1 MKRRLVM
8 ILTAVMITS
17 LTACGSPSG
26 DTNMNDK
33 ESKVEDTVVATEQ
46 VEEPESEVVE
56 SETIETEVVT
66 EDTETTE
73 TEQESETEEEKKVEE
88 SDEKDSDKK
97 DLDKKDS
104 DKKDTDKKDT
114 DKKDTDKKDSD
125 SKNSGESSKKPNK
138 TKKPSKKPNKTEKPS
153 KKPEK
158 NEKPEDTEKET
169 NEEQKKETVAN
180 TLMSEFKSIA
190 KSKNAESIANQLIA
204 NKIIPFMPAVMPVE
218 EGWLNGFGDAEI
230 TGFKEGAMFGPMI
243 GTIPFIGYVFELKD
257 ETDVNQFISTL
268 KSNADLR
275 WNICTEAD
283 EMVVCSVDKKVFF
296 VMCPKYFEE

>member
-17 LTACGSPSG
+17 LTACRSPSG
-26 DTNMNDK
+26 DTNVNDK
-33 ESKVEDTVVATEQ
+33 ESKVEDTVAATEQ
-46 VEEPESEVVE
+46 AEEPESEVAE

-97 DLDKKDS
+97 DS
-104 DKKDTDKKDT
+104 DKKDT

-138 TKKPSKKPNKTEKPS
+138 TKKPAKKPNKTEKPS
-153 KKPEK
+153 KKPQK
-158 NEKPEDTEKET
+158 DEKPEDTEKET

-180 TLMSEFKSIA
+180 TLMSDFKSIA
-190 KSKNAESIANQLIA
+190 KSQNAESIANQLIA
-204 NKIIPFMPAVMPVE
+204 NKIIPFVPAVMPVE
-218 EGWLNGFGDAEI
+218 EGGLNGFGDAEI

-268 KSNADLR
+268 KSNANLR

>member
-26 DTNMNDK
+26 DTNVNDK
-33 ESKVEDTVVATEQ
+33 ESKVEDTVAATEQ
-46 VEEPESEVVE
+46 AEEPESEVAE

-97 DLDKKDS
+97 DS
-104 DKKDTDKKDT
+104 DKKDT

-138 TKKPSKKPNKTEKPS
+138 TKKPAKKPNKTEKPS
-153 KKPEK
+153 KKPQK
-158 NEKPEDTEKET
+158 DEKPEDTEKET
-169 NEEQKKETVAN
+169 NEEQQKETVAN
-180 TLMSEFKSIA
+180 TLMSDFKSIA
-190 KSKNAESIANQLIA
+190 KSQNAESIANQLIA

-218 EGWLNGFGDAEI
+218 EGLLNGFGDAEI

-243 GTIPFIGYVFELKD
+243 GSIPFIGYVFELKD

-268 KSNADLR
+268 KSNANLR

-283 EMVVCSVDKKVFF
+283 EMAVCSVDKKVFF

>member
-26 DTNMNDK
+26 DTNVNDK
-33 ESKVEDTVVATEQ
+33 ESKVEDTVAATEQ
-46 VEEPESEVVE
+46 AEEPESEVAE

-97 DLDKKDS
+97 DSDKKDS
-104 DKKDTDKKDT
+104 DKKDT

-138 TKKPSKKPNKTEKPS
+138 TKKPAKKPNKTEKPS
-153 KKPEK
+153 KKPQK
-158 NEKPEDTEKET
+158 DEKPEDTEKET

-180 TLMSEFKSIA
+180 TLMSDFKSIA
-190 KSKNAESIANQLIA
+190 KSQNAESIANQLIA

-230 TGFKEGAMFGPMI
+230 TGFKENAMFGPMI

-268 KSNADLR
+268 KSNANLR

>member
-26 DTNMNDK
+26 DTNVNDK
-33 ESKVEDTVVATEQ
+33 ESKVEDTVAATEQ
-46 VEEPESEVVE
+46 AEEPESEVAE
-56 SETIETEVVT
+56 SETIETEAVT

-114 DKKDTDKKDSD
+114 DKKDSD
-125 SKNSGESSKKPNK
+125 SKNSGESLKKSNK
-138 TKKPSKKPNKTEKPS
+138 TKKPAKKPNKTEKPS

-158 NEKPEDTEKET
+158 NEKPDDTEKET
-169 NEEQKKETVAN
+169 NEEQQKETVAN
-180 TLMSEFKSIA
+180 TLMSDFKSIA
-190 KSKNAESIANQLIA
+190 KSQNAESIANQLIT

-218 EGWLNGFGDAEI
+218 EGLLNGFGDAEI

-268 KSNADLR
+268 KSNANLR

>member
-26 DTNMNDK
+26 DTNVNDK
-33 ESKVEDTVVATEQ
+33 ESKVEDTVAATEQ
-46 VEEPESEVVE
+46 AEEPESEVAE

-97 DLDKKDS
+97 DSDKKDS
-104 DKKDTDKKDT
+104 DKKDT

-138 TKKPSKKPNKTEKPS
+138 TKKPAKKPNKTEKPS

-158 NEKPEDTEKET
+158 NEKPDDTEKET

-180 TLMSEFKSIA
+180 TLMSDFKSIA
-190 KSKNAESIANQLIA
+190 KSQNAESIANQLIA

-218 EGWLNGFGDAEI
+218 EGLLNGFGDAEI

>member
-26 DTNMNDK
+26 DTNVNDK
-33 ESKVEDTVVATEQ
+33 ESKVEDTVAATEQ
-46 VEEPESEVVE
+46 AEEPESEVAE

-114 DKKDTDKKDSD
+114 DKKDTD

-138 TKKPSKKPNKTEKPS
+138 TKKPAKKPNKTEKPS
-153 KKPEK
+153 KKPQK
-158 NEKPEDTEKET
+158 DEKPEDTEKET

-180 TLMSEFKSIA
+180 TLMSDFKSIA
-190 KSKNAESIANQLIA
+190 KSQNAESIANQLIA

-268 KSNADLR
+268 KSNANLR

>member
-8 ILTAVMITS
+8 MLTAVMITS

-26 DTNMNDK
+26 DTNVNDQ
-33 ESKVEDTVVATEQ
+33 ESKVEDTVVETQ
-46 VEEPESEVVE
+46 QTEEPETEAVE
-56 SETIETEVVT
+56 RETVETEVVT
-66 EDTETTE
+66 EDTEATE

-88 SDEKDSDKK
+88 SDGKDSDKK

-104 DKKDTDKKDT
+104 DKKDT

-158 NEKPEDTEKET
+158 NEKPDDTET

-190 KSKNAESIANQLIA
+190 KSQNAESIANQLIA

-218 EGWLNGFGDAEI
+218 EGGLNGFGDAEI

-243 GTIPFIGYVFELKD
+243 GSIPFIGYVFELKD

>member
-8 ILTAVMITS
+8 MLTAVMITS

-26 DTNMNDK
+26 DTNVNDK

-114 DKKDTDKKDSD
+114 DKKDSD

-138 TKKPSKKPNKTEKPS
+138 TKKPAKKPNKTEKPS

-180 TLMSEFKSIA
+180 TLMSDFKSIA
-190 KSKNAESIANQLIA
+190 KSQNAESIANQLIA

-243 GTIPFIGYVFELKD
+243 GSIPFIGYVFELKD
-257 ETDVNQFISTL
+257 EADVNQFISTL

>member
-26 DTNMNDK
+26 DTNVNDK

-46 VEEPESEVVE
+46 AEEPESEAVE
-56 SETIETEVVT
+56 SETVETEVVT
-66 EDTETTE
+66 EDTEATE

-114 DKKDTDKKDSD
+114 DKKDSD

-138 TKKPSKKPNKTEKPS
+138 TKKPAKKPNKTEKPS

-180 TLMSEFKSIA
+180 TLMSDFKSIA
-190 KSKNAESIANQLIA
+190 KSQNAESIANQLIA
-204 NKIIPFMPAVMPVE
+204 NKIIPFDPAVMPVE
-218 EGWLNGFGDAEI
+218 EGLLNGFGDAEI

-243 GTIPFIGYVFELKD
+243 GSIPFIGYVFELKD
-257 ETDVNQFISTL
+257 ETDVDQFISTL
-268 KSNADLR
+268 KSNADLQ
-275 WNICTEAD
+275 WNICTKAE
-283 EMVVCSVDKKVFF
+283 EMEVCSVDKKVFF

>member
-26 DTNMNDK
+26 DTNVNDK
-33 ESKVEDTVVATEQ
+33 ESKVEDTVAATEQ
-46 VEEPESEVVE
+46 AEEPESEVAE
-56 SETIETEVVT
+56 SETIETEAVT

-97 DLDKKDS
+97 DS
-104 DKKDTDKKDT
+104 DKKDT

-138 TKKPSKKPNKTEKPS
+138 TKKPAKKPNKTEKPS
-153 KKPEK
+153 KKPQK
-158 NEKPEDTEKET
+158 DEKPEDTEKET
-169 NEEQKKETVAN
+169 NEEQQKETVAN
-180 TLMSEFKSIA
+180 TLMSDFKSIA
-190 KSKNAESIANQLIA
+190 KSQNAESIANQLIA

-218 EGWLNGFGDAEI
+218 EGLLNGFGDAEI

-268 KSNADLR
+268 KSNANLR

-283 EMVVCSVDKKVFF
+283 EMAVCSVDKKVFF

>member
-26 DTNMNDK
+26 DTNVNDK
-33 ESKVEDTVVATEQ
+33 ESKVEDTVAATEQ
-46 VEEPESEVVE
+46 AEEPESEVAE

-97 DLDKKDS
+97 DS
-104 DKKDTDKKDT
+104 DKKDT

-138 TKKPSKKPNKTEKPS
+138 TKKPAKKPNKTEKPS
-153 KKPEK
+153 KKPQK
-158 NEKPEDTEKET
+158 DEKPEDTEKET
-169 NEEQKKETVAN
+169 NEEQQKETVAN
-180 TLMSEFKSIA
+180 TLMSDFKSIA
-190 KSKNAESIANQLIA
+190 KSQNAESIANQLIA

-218 EGWLNGFGDAEI
+218 EGLLNGFGDAEI

-268 KSNADLR
+268 KSNANLR

-283 EMVVCSVDKKVFF
+283 EMAVCSVDKKVFF

>member
-8 ILTAVMITS
+8 MLTAVMITS

-46 VEEPESEVVE
+46 AEEPESEVVE

-66 EDTETTE
+66 EDTEITE

-114 DKKDTDKKDSD
+114 DKKDSD

-138 TKKPSKKPNKTEKPS
+138 TKKPAKKPNKTEKPS

-158 NEKPEDTEKET
+158 NEKQEDTEKET

-243 GTIPFIGYVFELKD
+243 GSIPFIGYVFELKD
-257 ETDVNQFISTL
+257 ETDVDQFISTL

-283 EMVVCSVDKKVFF
+283 EMAVCSVDKKVFF

>member
-26 DTNMNDK
+26 DTNVNDK
-33 ESKVEDTVVATEQ
+33 ESKVEDTVAATEQ
-46 VEEPESEVVE
+46 AEEPESEVAE
-56 SETIETEVVT
+56 SETIETEAVT

-114 DKKDTDKKDSD
+114 DKKDSD
-125 SKNSGESSKKPNK
+125 SKNSGESLKKPNK
-138 TKKPSKKPNKTEKPS
+138 TKKPAKKPNKTEKPS
-153 KKPEK
+153 KKPQK
-158 NEKPEDTEKET
+158 DEKPEDTEKET

-180 TLMSEFKSIA
+180 TLMSDFKSIA
-190 KSKNAESIANQLIA
+190 KSQNAESIANQLIA

-218 EGWLNGFGDAEI
+218 EGLLNGFGDAEI

-268 KSNADLR
+268 KSNANLR

>member
-8 ILTAVMITS
+8 MLTAVMITS

-26 DTNMNDK
+26 DTNVNDK

-46 VEEPESEVVE
+46 AEEPESEVVE

-66 EDTETTE
+66 EDTEITE

-88 SDEKDSDKK
+88 SDEKDS
-97 DLDKKDS
+97 DKKDS

-138 TKKPSKKPNKTEKPS
+138 TKKPAKKPNKTEKPS

-180 TLMSEFKSIA
+180 TLMSDFKSIA
-190 KSKNAESIANQLIA
+190 KSQNAESIANQLIA

-243 GTIPFIGYVFELKD
+243 GSIPFIGYVFELKD

>member
-1 MKRRLVM
+1 MKRRLVK

-26 DTNMNDK
+26 DTNVNDK
-33 ESKVEDTVVATEQ
+33 ESKVEDTVAATEQ
-46 VEEPESEVVE
+46 AEEPESEVAE

-114 DKKDTDKKDSD
+114 DKKDTD
-125 SKNSGESSKKPNK
+125 SKNSGESLKKPNK
-138 TKKPSKKPNKTEKPS
+138 TKKPAKKPNKTEKPS
-153 KKPEK
+153 KKPQK
-158 NEKPEDTEKET
+158 DEKPEDTEKET
-169 NEEQKKETVAN
+169 NEEQQKETVAN
-180 TLMSEFKSIA
+180 TLMSDFKSIA
-190 KSKNAESIANQLIA
+190 KSQNAESIANQLIA

-218 EGWLNGFGDAEI
+218 EGLLNGFGDAEI

-268 KSNADLR
+268 KSNANLR

-283 EMVVCSVDKKVFF
+283 EMAVCSVDKKVFF

>member
-8 ILTAVMITS
+8 MLTAVMITS

-114 DKKDTDKKDSD
+114 DKKDSD

-138 TKKPSKKPNKTEKPS
+138 TKKPAKKPNKTEKPS

-180 TLMSEFKSIA
+180 TLMSDFKSIA
-190 KSKNAESIANQLIA
+190 KSQNAESIANQLIA

-218 EGWLNGFGDAEI
+218 EGLLNGFGDAEI

-243 GTIPFIGYVFELKD
+243 GSIPFIGYVFELKD

-283 EMVVCSVDKKVFF
+283 EMAVCSVDKKVFF

>member
-1 MKRRLVM
+1 MKRTLVM
-8 ILTAVMITS
+8 MLTAVMITS

-26 DTNMNDK
+26 DTNVNDK
-33 ESKVEDTVVATEQ
+33 ESKVEDTVAATEQ
-46 VEEPESEVVE
+46 AEEPESEVVE

-114 DKKDTDKKDSD
+114 DKKDTGKKDSD

-138 TKKPSKKPNKTEKPS
+138 TKKPAKKPNKTEKPS

-243 GTIPFIGYVFELKD
+243 GSIPFIGYVFELKD
-257 ETDVNQFISTL
+257 ETDVNQFISTIVISGQLFNL
-268 KSNADLR
+268 K
-275 WNICTEAD
+275 TG
-283 EMVVCSVDKKVFF
+283 
-296 VMCPKYFEE
+296 

>member
-26 DTNMNDK
+26 DTNVNDK
-33 ESKVEDTVVATEQ
+33 ESKVEDTVAATEQ
-46 VEEPESEVVE
+46 AEEPKSEVAE

-97 DLDKKDS
+97 DSDKKDS
-104 DKKDTDKKDT
+104 DKKDT

-138 TKKPSKKPNKTEKPS
+138 TKKPAKKPNKTEKPS

-180 TLMSEFKSIA
+180 TLMSDFKSIA

-218 EGWLNGFGDAEI
+218 EGLLNGFGDAEI

-268 KSNADLR
+268 KSNANLR

-283 EMVVCSVDKKVFF
+283 EMAVCSVDKKVFF

>member
-26 DTNMNDK
+26 DTNVNDK
-33 ESKVEDTVVATEQ
+33 ESKVEDTVAATEQ
-46 VEEPESEVVE
+46 AEEPESEVAE

-97 DLDKKDS
+97 DS
-104 DKKDTDKKDT
+104 DKKDT

-125 SKNSGESSKKPNK
+125 SKNSGEASKKPNK
-138 TKKPSKKPNKTEKPS
+138 TKKPAKKPNKTEKPS
-153 KKPEK
+153 KKPQK
-158 NEKPEDTEKET
+158 DEKPKDTEKET

-180 TLMSEFKSIA
+180 TLMSDFKSIA
-190 KSKNAESIANQLIA
+190 KSQNAESIANQLIA

-218 EGWLNGFGDAEI
+218 EGLLNGFGDAEI

-268 KSNADLR
+268 KSNANLR

-283 EMVVCSVDKKVFF
+283 EMAVCSVDKKVFF

>member
-26 DTNMNDK
+26 DTNVNDK
-33 ESKVEDTVVATEQ
+33 ESKVEDTVAATEQ
-46 VEEPESEVVE
+46 AEEPESEVAE
-56 SETIETEVVT
+56 SETIETEAVT

-114 DKKDTDKKDSD
+114 DKKDSD
-125 SKNSGESSKKPNK
+125 SKNSGESLKKPNK
-138 TKKPSKKPNKTEKPS
+138 TKKPAKKPNKTEKPS
-153 KKPEK
+153 KKPQK
-158 NEKPEDTEKET
+158 DEKPEDTEKET
-169 NEEQKKETVAN
+169 NEEQQKETVAN
-180 TLMSEFKSIA
+180 TLMSDFKSIA
-190 KSKNAESIANQLIA
+190 KSQNAESIANQLIA

-218 EGWLNGFGDAEI
+218 EGLLNGFGDAEI

-268 KSNADLR
+268 KSNANLR

-283 EMVVCSVDKKVFF
+283 EMAVCSVDKKVFF

>member
-26 DTNMNDK
+26 DTNVNDK
-33 ESKVEDTVVATEQ
+33 ESKVEDTVAATEQ
-46 VEEPESEVVE
+46 AEEPESEVAE

-97 DLDKKDS
+97 DS
-104 DKKDTDKKDT
+104 DKKDT

-138 TKKPSKKPNKTEKPS
+138 TKKPAKKPNKTEKPS
-153 KKPEK
+153 KKPQK
-158 NEKPEDTEKET
+158 DEKPEDTEKET

-180 TLMSEFKSIA
+180 TLMSDFKSIA
-190 KSKNAESIANQLIA
+190 KSQNAETIANQLIA
-204 NKIIPFMPAVMPVE
+204 NKIIPFVPAVMPVE
-218 EGWLNGFGDAEI
+218 EGGLNGFGDAEI

-268 KSNADLR
+268 KSNANLR

>member
-8 ILTAVMITS
+8 MLTAVMITS

-26 DTNMNDK
+26 DTNVNDQ
-33 ESKVEDTVVATEQ
+33 ESKVEDTVVETQ
-46 VEEPESEVVE
+46 QTEEPESEAVE
-56 SETIETEVVT
+56 SETVETEVVT
-66 EDTETTE
+66 EDTEATE

-114 DKKDTDKKDSD
+114 DKKDTD

-138 TKKPSKKPNKTEKPS
+138 TKKPAKKPNKTEKPS

-180 TLMSEFKSIA
+180 TLMSDFKSIA

-218 EGWLNGFGDAEI
+218 EGLLNGFGDAEI

-243 GTIPFIGYVFELKD
+243 GSIPFIGYVFELKD

>member
-26 DTNMNDK
+26 DTNVNDK

-46 VEEPESEVVE
+46 AEEPESEAVE
-56 SETIETEVVT
+56 SETVETEVVT
-66 EDTETTE
+66 EDTEATE

-114 DKKDTDKKDSD
+114 DKKDSD

-138 TKKPSKKPNKTEKPS
+138 TKKPAKKPNKTEKPS

-180 TLMSEFKSIA
+180 TLMSDFKSIA
-190 KSKNAESIANQLIA
+190 KSQNAESIANQLIA

-243 GTIPFIGYVFELKD
+243 GSIPFIGYVFELKD
-257 ETDVNQFISTL
+257 ETDVDQFISTL
-268 KSNADLR
+268 KSNADLQ
-275 WNICTEAD
+275 WNICTKAE
-283 EMVVCSVDKKVFF
+283 EMEVCSVDKKVFF

>member
-8 ILTAVMITS
+8 MLTAVMITS

-26 DTNMNDK
+26 DTNVNDQ

-114 DKKDTDKKDSD
+114 DKKDSD

-138 TKKPSKKPNKTEKPS
+138 TKKPAKKPNKTEKPS

-180 TLMSEFKSIA
+180 TLMSDFKSIA
-190 KSKNAESIANQLIA
+190 KSQNAESIANQLIA

-218 EGWLNGFGDAEI
+218 EGLLNGFGDAEI

-243 GTIPFIGYVFELKD
+243 GSIPFIGYVFELKD

-283 EMVVCSVDKKVFF
+283 EMAVCSVDKKVFF

>member
-26 DTNMNDK
+26 DTNVNDK
-33 ESKVEDTVVATEQ
+33 ESKVEDTVAATEQ
-46 VEEPESEVVE
+46 AEEPESEVAE

-97 DLDKKDS
+97 DS

-138 TKKPSKKPNKTEKPS
+138 TKKPAKKPNKTEKPS
-153 KKPEK
+153 KKPQK
-158 NEKPEDTEKET
+158 DEKPKDTEKET

-180 TLMSEFKSIA
+180 TLMSDFKSIA
-190 KSKNAESIANQLIA
+190 KSQNAESIANQLIA

-218 EGWLNGFGDAEI
+218 EGLLNGFGDAEI

-268 KSNADLR
+268 KSNANLR

-283 EMVVCSVDKKVFF
+283 EMAVCSVDKKVFF

>member
-26 DTNMNDK
+26 DTNVNDK
-33 ESKVEDTVVATEQ
+33 ESKVEDTVAATEQ
-46 VEEPESEVVE
+46 AEEPESEVAE
-56 SETIETEVVT
+56 SETIETEAVT

-97 DLDKKDS
+97 DSDKKDS
-104 DKKDTDKKDT
+104 DKKDT

-138 TKKPSKKPNKTEKPS
+138 TKKPAKKPNKTEKPS
-153 KKPEK
+153 KKPQK
-158 NEKPEDTEKET
+158 DEKPEDTEKET

-180 TLMSEFKSIA
+180 TLMSDFKSIA
-190 KSKNAESIANQLIA
+190 KSQNAESIANQVIA

-218 EGWLNGFGDAEI
+218 EGLLNGFGDAEI

-243 GTIPFIGYVFELKD
+243 GSIPFIGYVFELKD

-268 KSNADLR
+268 KSNANLR

-283 EMVVCSVDKKVFF
+283 EMAVCSVDKKVFF

>member
-26 DTNMNDK
+26 GTNVNDK
-33 ESKVEDTVVATEQ
+33 ESKVEDTVAATEQ
-46 VEEPESEVVE
+46 AEEPESEVAE

-97 DLDKKDS
+97 DS
-104 DKKDTDKKDT
+104 DKKDT

-138 TKKPSKKPNKTEKPS
+138 TKKPAKKPNKTEKPS
-153 KKPEK
+153 KKPQK
-158 NEKPEDTEKET
+158 DEKPEDTEKET

-180 TLMSEFKSIA
+180 TLMSDFKSIA
-190 KSKNAESIANQLIA
+190 KSQNAESIANQLIA

-268 KSNADLR
+268 KSNANLR

>member
-26 DTNMNDK
+26 DTNVNDK
-33 ESKVEDTVVATEQ
+33 ESKVEDTVAATEQ
-46 VEEPESEVVE
+46 AEEPESEVAE

-97 DLDKKDS
+97 DSDKKDS
-104 DKKDTDKKDT
+104 DKKDT

-138 TKKPSKKPNKTEKPS
+138 TKKPAKKPNKTEKPS
-153 KKPEK
+153 KKPQK
-158 NEKPEDTEKET
+158 DEKPEDTEKET

-180 TLMSEFKSIA
+180 TLMSDFKSIA
-190 KSKNAESIANQLIA
+190 KSQNAESIANQLIA

-268 KSNADLR
+268 KSNANLR

-283 EMVVCSVDKKVFF
+283 EMVFCSVDKKVFF

>member
-26 DTNMNDK
+26 DTNVNDK
-33 ESKVEDTVVATEQ
+33 ESKVEDTVAATEQ
-46 VEEPESEVVE
+46 AEEPESEVAE

-114 DKKDTDKKDSD
+114 DKKDTD
-125 SKNSGESSKKPNK
+125 SKNSGESLKKPNK
-138 TKKPSKKPNKTEKPS
+138 TKKPAKKPNKTEKPS

-180 TLMSEFKSIA
+180 TLMSDFKSIA
-190 KSKNAESIANQLIA
+190 KSQNAESIANQLIA

-218 EGWLNGFGDAEI
+218 EGLLNGFGDAEI

-243 GTIPFIGYVFELKD
+243 GSIPFIGYVFELKD

-268 KSNADLR
+268 KSNANLR

>member
-26 DTNMNDK
+26 DTNVNDK
-33 ESKVEDTVVATEQ
+33 ESKVEDTVAATEQ
-46 VEEPESEVVE
+46 AEEPESEVAE
-56 SETIETEVVT
+56 SETIDTEVLT

-114 DKKDTDKKDSD
+114 DKKDSD

-138 TKKPSKKPNKTEKPS
+138 TKKPAKKPNKTEKPS

-180 TLMSEFKSIA
+180 TLMSDFKSIA
-190 KSKNAESIANQLIA
+190 KSQNAESIANQLIA

-218 EGWLNGFGDAEI
+218 EGLLNGFGDAEI

-268 KSNADLR
+268 KSNANLR

-283 EMVVCSVDKKVFF
+283 EMAVCSVDKKVFF

>member
-1 MKRRLVM
+1 
-8 ILTAVMITS
+8 MITS

-26 DTNMNDK
+26 DTNVNDK
-33 ESKVEDTVVATEQ
+33 ESKVEDTVAATEQ
-46 VEEPESEVVE
+46 AEEPESEVAE

-97 DLDKKDS
+97 DS
-104 DKKDTDKKDT
+104 DKKDT

-138 TKKPSKKPNKTEKPS
+138 TKKPAKKPNKTEKPS
-153 KKPEK
+153 KKPQK
-158 NEKPEDTEKET
+158 DEKPEDTEKET

-180 TLMSEFKSIA
+180 TLMSDFKSIA
-190 KSKNAESIANQLIA
+190 KSQNAESIANQLIA
-204 NKIIPFMPAVMPVE
+204 NKIIPFVPAVMPVE
-218 EGWLNGFGDAEI
+218 EGGLNGFGDAEI

-268 KSNADLR
+268 KSNANLR

>member
-26 DTNMNDK
+26 DTNVNDK
-33 ESKVEDTVVATEQ
+33 ESKVEDTVAATEQ
-46 VEEPESEVVE
+46 AEEPESEVAE

-73 TEQESETEEEKKVEE
+73 AEQESETEEEKKVEE

-97 DLDKKDS
+97 DSDKKDS
-104 DKKDTDKKDT
+104 DKKDT

-138 TKKPSKKPNKTEKPS
+138 TKKPAKKPNKTEKPS
-153 KKPEK
+153 KKPQK
-158 NEKPEDTEKET
+158 DEKPEDTEKET

-180 TLMSEFKSIA
+180 TLMSDFKSIA
-190 KSKNAESIANQLIA
+190 KSQNAESIANQLIA

-257 ETDVNQFISTL
+257 ETDVNQFISIL

-275 WNICTEAD
+275 WNVCTEAD
-283 EMVVCSVDKKVFF
+283 EMAVCSVDKKVFF

>member
-26 DTNMNDK
+26 DTNVNDK
-33 ESKVEDTVVATEQ
+33 ESKVEDTVAATEQ
-46 VEEPESEVVE
+46 AEEPESEVAE

-97 DLDKKDS
+97 DSDKKDS
-104 DKKDTDKKDT
+104 DKKDT

-138 TKKPSKKPNKTEKPS
+138 TKKPAKKPNKTEKPS
-153 KKPEK
+153 KKPQK
-158 NEKPEDTEKET
+158 DEKPEDTEKET

-180 TLMSEFKSIA
+180 TLMSDFKSIA
-190 KSKNAESIANQLIA
+190 KSQNAESIANQLIA

-243 GTIPFIGYVFELKD
+243 GTIPFVGYVFELKD

-268 KSNADLR
+268 KSNANLR

-283 EMVVCSVDKKVFF
+283 EMAVCSVDKKVFF

>member
-26 DTNMNDK
+26 DTNVNDK
-33 ESKVEDTVVATEQ
+33 ESKVEDTVAATEQ
-46 VEEPESEVVE
+46 AEEPESEVAE

-97 DLDKKDS
+97 DSDKKDS
-104 DKKDTDKKDT
+104 DKKDT

-138 TKKPSKKPNKTEKPS
+138 TKKPAKKPNKTEKPS

-180 TLMSEFKSIA
+180 TLMSDFKSIA
-190 KSKNAESIANQLIA
+190 KSQNAESIANQLIA

-218 EGWLNGFGDAEI
+218 EGWQNGFGDAEI

-268 KSNADLR
+268 KSNANLR

>member
-1 MKRRLVM
+1 MQRRLVM

-26 DTNMNDK
+26 DTNVNDK
-33 ESKVEDTVVATEQ
+33 ESKVEDTVAATEQ
-46 VEEPESEVVE
+46 AEEPESEVAE

-97 DLDKKDS
+97 DS
-104 DKKDTDKKDT
+104 DKKDTDKKY
-114 DKKDTDKKDSD
+114 TDKKDSD

-138 TKKPSKKPNKTEKPS
+138 TKKPAKKPNKTEKPS
-153 KKPEK
+153 KKPQK
-158 NEKPEDTEKET
+158 DEKPEDTEKET

-180 TLMSEFKSIA
+180 TLMSDFKSIA
-190 KSKNAESIANQLIA
+190 KSQNAESIANQLIA
-204 NKIIPFMPAVMPVE
+204 NKIIPFVPAVMPVE
-218 EGWLNGFGDAEI
+218 EGGLNGFGDAEI

-257 ETDVNQFISTL
+257 EMDVNQFISTL
-268 KSNADLR
+268 KSNANLR